1 MTENAVDRAI
11 KLFREHHGF
20 LRMQQASRLG
30 ISPRTLYR
38 MQDNGLVVRE
48 SRGIYRLADVEP
60 GVNNDLVQVALG
72 IPKGII
78 CLISALMFH
87 GLTTQIPRQVFVA
100 LPIDAEKPRLEYPPL
115 RLFWMSQN
123 AYSAGIDTH
132 VLEGIPVKIYG
143 VEKTVADS
151 FKFRNKTGLDIALEA
166 LREYRKTEG
175 FNVERLL
182 YYARIDR
189 VERII
194 KPYLEA
200 ML

>member
-11 KLFREHHGF
+11 KIFREHHGF